1 MKTILYIIAVVMIIG
16 WILGLFVFT
25 AGYLI
30 HVLLI
35 FAVISILL
43 SLIRRTD

>member
-1 MKTILYIIAVVMIIG
+1 MRTLLYVIAVIMIIG
-16 WILGLFVFT
+16 WLLGLFVFS

-35 FAVISILL
+35 FAVISILI
-43 SLIRRTD
+43 SLIRRA

>member
-1 MKTILYIIAVVMIIG
+1 MRTILYIIAVVMIIG
-16 WILGLFVFT
+16 WLLGLFVYS

-35 FAVISILL
+35 FAVVSILL
-43 SLIRRTD
+43 SLIRRDA

>member
-1 MKTILYIIAVVMIIG
+1 MRTILYIIAVVMIIG
-16 WILGLFVFT
+16 WLLGLFVYS

-35 FAVISILL
+35 FAVVSILL
-43 SLIRRTD
+43 SLIRRA